1 VEDPHVLHDIDTDED
16 YRSLDRR
23 IAGFR
28 RAAGLR
34 VLQPRAPGALR
45 RPLHRIPAAAAVD
58 AGSLQAPI
66 MSEWSLAAYGLD
78 SVLGARPQPINTA
91 LKQALEW
98 VGLEGRLRARGAASA
113 GRTAPLQ

>member
-34 VLQPRAPGALR
+34 VLQP
-45 RPLHRIPAAAAVD
+45 
-58 AGSLQAPI
+58 
-66 MSEWSLAAYGLD
+66 
-78 SVLGARPQPINTA
+78 
-91 LKQALEW
+91 
-98 VGLEGRLRARGAASA
+98 
-113 GRTAPLQ
+113 